1 MIYALMIVA
10 LTITAG
16 SARWRAIADRN
27 TAKGLK
33 ASMSPGRNKSG
44 EVIMTNEQ
52 IKLVQDSFRQVG
64 LIAEAAAQLFYAR
77 LFELDPDLELLF
89 KGNLTEQG
97 RKLMQMLGLAVN
109 SLDRM
114 EQILPVVR
122 SLGTRHVV
130 YGVRDKDYD
139 TVGQALL
146 WTLRKGLGEAF
157 TPDVEAAWSNVY
169 ATLASE
175 MQSAA
180 GTPAGVDLP
189 PKALNASLPAYALFG
204 NNRT

>member
-1 MIYALMIVA
+1 MNQ
-10 LTITAG
+10 
-16 SARWRAIADRN
+16 IATDLR
-27 TAKGLK
+27 L
-33 ASMSPGRNKSG
+33 NKSG
-44 EVIMTNEQ
+44 EIIMTNEQ

-64 LIAEAAAQLFYAR
+64 PIAETAAQLFYAR

-97 RKLMQMLGLAVN
+97 RKLMQMLGLAVS

-114 EQILPVVR
+114 EQLLPVVR
-122 SLGTRHVV
+122 SLGARHVS

-157 TPDVEAAWSNVY
+157 TPDVESAWSNVY

-175 MQSAA
+175 MQSGAETSVEA
-180 GTPAGVDLP
+180 VAVR
-189 PKALNASLPAYALFG
+189 A
-204 NNRT
+204 

>member
-1 MIYALMIVA
+1 
-10 LTITAG
+10 
-16 SARWRAIADRN
+16 
-27 TAKGLK
+27 
-33 ASMSPGRNKSG
+33 
-44 EVIMTNEQ
+44 MTNEQ

-64 LIAEAAAQLFYAR
+64 PIAETAAQLFYAR

-97 RKLMQMLGLAVN
+97 RKLMQMLGLAVS

-114 EQILPVVR
+114 EQLLPVVR
-122 SLGTRHVV
+122 SLGTRHVD

-139 TVGQALL
+139 TVGRALL

-175 MQSAA
+175 MQSGA
-180 GTPAGVDLP
+180 GTSVEAVA
-189 PKALNASLPAYALFG
+189 ALAE
-204 NNRT
+204 RI

>member
-1 MIYALMIVA
+1 
-10 LTITAG
+10 
-16 SARWRAIADRN
+16 
-27 TAKGLK
+27 
-33 ASMSPGRNKSG
+33 
-44 EVIMTNEQ
+44 MTNEQ

-64 LIAEAAAQLFYAR
+64 PIAETAAQLFYAR

-97 RKLMQMLGLAVN
+97 RKLMQMLGLAVS

-114 EQILPVVR
+114 EQLLPVVR
-122 SLGTRHVV
+122 SLGARHVS

-157 TPDVEAAWSNVY
+157 TPDVESAWSNVY

-175 MQSAA
+175 MQSGAETSVEA
-180 GTPAGVDLP
+180 VAVR
-189 PKALNASLPAYALFG
+189 A
-204 NNRT
+204 

>member
-1 MIYALMIVA
+1 
-10 LTITAG
+10 
-16 SARWRAIADRN
+16 
-27 TAKGLK
+27 
-33 ASMSPGRNKSG
+33 
-44 EVIMTNEQ
+44 MTNEQ

-64 LIAEAAAQLFYAR
+64 PIAEIAAQLFYAR

-97 RKLMQMLGLAVN
+97 RKLMQMLGVAVN
-109 SLDRM
+109 SLDRI
-114 EQILPVVR
+114 EQLLPVVR
-122 SLGTRHVV
+122 SLGTRHVM

-169 ATLASE
+169 AMLASE

-180 GTPAGVDLP
+180 GTSGEAVT
-189 PKALNASLPAYALFG
+189 ALVE
-204 NNRT
+204 RI

>member
-1 MIYALMIVA
+1 VP
-10 LTITAG
+10 
-16 SARWRAIADRN
+16 R
-27 TAKGLK
+27 
-33 ASMSPGRNKSG
+33 RNKSG

-52 IKLVQDSFRQVG
+52 IKLVQDSFREVG
-64 LIAEAAAQLFYAR
+64 PIAETAAQLFYAR

-114 EQILPVVR
+114 EQLLPVVR
-122 SLGTRHVV
+122 SLGTRHGV
-130 YGVRDKDYD
+130 YGVRDKDYA

-146 WTLRKGLGEAF
+146 WTLRKGLGQAF
-157 TPDVEAAWSNVY
+157 TPDVEEAWSNVY

-180 GTPAGVDLP
+180 GTPAAAV
-189 PKALNASLPAYALFG
+189 ALAE
-204 NNRT
+204 RV

>member
-1 MIYALMIVA
+1 
-10 LTITAG
+10 
-16 SARWRAIADRN
+16 
-27 TAKGLK
+27 
-33 ASMSPGRNKSG
+33 
-44 EVIMTNEQ
+44 MTNDQ
-52 IKLVQDSFRQVG
+52 IKLVQDSFRQIG
-64 LIAEAAAQLFYAR
+64 PIAEIAAQLFYAR

-114 EQILPVVR
+114 EQLLPVVR
-122 SLGTRHVV
+122 SLGTRHVS

-139 TVGQALL
+139 IVGQALL

-157 TPDVEAAWSNVY
+157 TPDVKAAWSNVY
-169 ATLASE
+169 GTLAAE

-180 GTPAGVDLP
+180 GMPDGAVAVL
-189 PKALNASLPAYALFG
+189 AE
-204 NNRT
+204 RI

>member
-1 MIYALMIVA
+1 
-10 LTITAG
+10 
-16 SARWRAIADRN
+16 
-27 TAKGLK
+27 
-33 ASMSPGRNKSG
+33 
-44 EVIMTNEQ
+44 MTNQQ
-52 IKLVQDSFRQVG
+52 IKLVQDSFKQV
-64 LIAEAAAQLFYAR
+64 LPIAETAAQLFYAR

-114 EQILPVVR
+114 EQLLPVVR

-146 WTLRKGLGEAF
+146 WTLRKGLGESF

-169 ATLASE
+169 ATLTSE
-175 MQSAA
+175 MQSASA
-180 GTPAGVDLP
+180 TPAEPVA
-189 PKALNASLPAYALFG
+189 ALAE
-204 NNRT
+204 RI